1 MHLEYVSND
10 KFKNIKDIYLEWI
23 DKKLKK
29 DIDTIFVFSNELSS
43 EDKKFI
49 YRNCDNFIIDK
60 NKIIEIDNF
69 ENITNENKNN
79 KNNENNYEIILK
91 VGRKYY
97 NKLQKYP
104 LKNMNILNVIN
115 DKVDNNTL
123 LIKSIF
129 VLNVIMFYYTITK

>member
-1 MHLEYVSND
+1 MHFEYISKE
-10 KFKNIKDIYLEWI
+10 KFNNIKDTYLEWI

-29 DIDTIFVFSNELSS
+29 DIDTIFVFSNELTS

-60 NKIIEIDNF
+60 NKIVEIDNF
-69 ENITNENKNN
+69 ENITNENKEN
-79 KNNENNYEIILK
+79 KENNNYEIILR

-115 DKVDNNTL
+115 DKVDNNSI

-129 VLNVIMFYYTITK
+129 VLNVIMFYYTFTK

>member
-1 MHLEYVSND
+1 MHFEYISKD
-10 KFKNIKDIYLEWI
+10 KFNNIKDTYIEWI
-23 DKKLKK
+23 EKKLKK
-29 DIDTIFVFSNELSS
+29 DIDTIFVFSNELTS

-60 NKIIEIDNF
+60 NKIVEIDNF
-69 ENITNENKNN
+69 ENITHENKEN
-79 KNNENNYEIILK
+79 KENNNYEIILR

-115 DKVDNNTL
+115 DKVDNNSI

-129 VLNVIMFYYTITK
+129 VLNVLMFYYTYTK